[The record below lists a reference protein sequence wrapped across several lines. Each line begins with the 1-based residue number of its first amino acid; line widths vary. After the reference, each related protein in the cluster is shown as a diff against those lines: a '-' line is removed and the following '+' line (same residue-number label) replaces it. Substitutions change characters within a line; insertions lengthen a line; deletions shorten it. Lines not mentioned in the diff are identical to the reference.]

1 MKFCI
6 DAGHCSLGGDTGAQG
21 NGLLEQDITWLVS
34 DKLRSLL
41 EAAGQSVVM
50 TREYKDH
57 ILGKTEEESLNR
69 RSRICNDAKCDW
81 FISIHGNCVKNPA
94 AHGSEVLVYAFGGQA
109 EKLADTVQNEI
120 VAKLGTY
127 DRGVIEKNCSVLRKT
142 NCPAI
147 LVETA
152 FLSNEADSLLL
163 RYQHSDFAEA
173 IFKGICKHCGIEF
186 QERYSYHNTVNQ
198 MILDGVTSVENMQY
212 WEQNL
217 DDGTKL
223 MKNVCTIIERYQEL
237 LKESKKSEVTKL

>member
-6 DAGHCSLGGDTGAQG
+6 DAGHCSAGGDTGAKG

-41 EAAGQSVVM
+41 EAVGQSVVM

-81 FISIHGNCVKNPA
+81 FISIHGNCVENPA
-94 AHGSEVLVYAFGGQA
+94 AHGTEVLVYAFGGQA

-120 VAKLGTY
+120 VVKLGTY
-127 DRGVIEKNCSVLRKT
+127 DRGVKEKNCSVLRKT

-173 IFKGICKHCGIEF
+173 IFKGICKHCGI
-186 QERYSYHNTVNQ
+186 NIMNQ
-198 MILDGVTSVENMQY
+198 HELTTANDIVWELGNRGVVTDTKGMLDEISQNPNGRLY
-212 WEQNL
+212 WL
-217 DDGTKL
+217 A
-223 MKNVCTIIERYQEL
+223 
-237 LKESKKSEVTKL
+237 KKFANHLREGH